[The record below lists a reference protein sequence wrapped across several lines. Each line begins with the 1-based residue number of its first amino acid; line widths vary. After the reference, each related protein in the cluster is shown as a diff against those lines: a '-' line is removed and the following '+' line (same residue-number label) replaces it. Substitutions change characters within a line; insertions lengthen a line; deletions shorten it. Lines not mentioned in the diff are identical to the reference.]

1 MKYLLMVLVFLP
13 TLAFSSDSKE
23 HGFLTDLL
31 LPTLAV
37 IVSIIVLLITYANNK
52 RINFNNKFN
61 LFMEQHDRLHSIL
74 EGCINNDINEY
85 DSIVK
90 ELECE
95 NSIKKLFRHEKYSP
109 YMRFLY
115 HVLKFIDK
123 ETPFSNVWFIP
134 NGTKKKKDYS
144 SVIRALIS
152 NKVMILVMI
161 NSLNKNFE
169 YYRELLNKFSF
180 FEHVSLSYLYKNSN
194 YSHEY
199 HCFLSS
205 NGLFDGNVRPF
216 VLDYIKSK
224 ALGKEIKNNY
234 YFEMKKFWSMYIDLS
249 RRNNDYYNDLI
260 LKSIYSK
267 IKFGIEKLVK
277 IAIDDIRES
286 NVVTNEPY
294 RIIASVSHDD
304 ENGGVKYCDDFISKP
319 YFYFSE
325 VASESDDNRE
335 FLNELRYEFEKFI
348 SSRKYIS
355 PRISIVAICKNDVDP
370 LGYNY
375 YIDGYIE
382 VDIFYKCIINQRK
395 IDYVNSVTEKEILLN
410 CVDIIGKKMNPANL
424 DIFNRPVHTLNKVK

>member
-1 MKYLLMVLVFLP
+1 MKYLLIVLVFLP

-23 HGFLTDLL
+23 YSFLTDLL
-31 LPTLAV
+31 LPILAI
-37 IVSIIVLLITYANNK
+37 IVSVIVLLITYANNQ

-74 EGCINNDINEY
+74 EGCINNDVNEY
-85 DSIVK
+85 NSIVT
-90 ELECE
+90 ELDCE

-123 ETPFSNVWFIP
+123 ETPILNIRFFLRR
-134 NGTKKKKDYS
+134 TKAKKDYS
-144 SVIRALIS
+144 SVIRSLIS

-161 NSLNKNFE
+161 NSLNKEFK

-180 FEHVSLSYLYKNSN
+180 FEHVSLSYLYENSN
-194 YSHEY
+194 YSRTY
-199 HCFLSS
+199 HCFLS

-216 VLDYIKSK
+216 VFDYIKSK
-224 ALGKEIKNNY
+224 ALGKEIKNDY
-234 YFEMKKFWSMYIDLS
+234 YFEMKKFWSMYIDVS
-249 RRNNDYYNDLI
+249 RRDNDYYNDLI
-260 LKSIYSK
+260 LKSIYSE
-267 IKFGIEKLVK
+267 IKFGIEKLAK

-286 NVVTNEPY
+286 NVVTNESY

-304 ENGGVKYCDDFISKP
+304 ESGGAKYCDDFISKP

-325 VASESDDNRE
+325 IASKSDDHCE
-335 FLNELRYEFEKFI
+335 FLNELRCEFEKFI
-348 SSRKYIS
+348 SSGKYIS

-370 LGYNY
+370 LGYNHN
-375 YIDGYIE
+375 IDGYIG
-382 VDIFYKCIINQRK
+382 VDVFYKYIINQRK
-395 IDYVNSVTEKEILLN
+395 IDYVNCVTEKEILLN

-424 DIFNRPVHTLNKVK
+424 DIFNRPVHILNKVK

>member
-1 MKYLLMVLVFLP
+1 MKYLLIVLVFLP
-13 TLAFSSDSKE
+13 TLAFPSDSKE
-23 HGFLTDLL
+23 NSFLTDLL
-31 LPTLAV
+31 LPTLA
-37 IVSIIVLLITYANNK
+37 IIISIIVLLITHANNK

-74 EGCINNDINEY
+74 EECINNDINEY

-90 ELECE
+90 ELDCE
-95 NSIKKLFRHEKYSP
+95 NSIKKLFRHERYSP

-134 NGTKKKKDYS
+134 KKTKKKKDYS

-161 NSLNKNFE
+161 NSLNEKFE

-180 FEHVSLSYLYKNSN
+180 FEHVSLSYLYENSN
-194 YSHEY
+194 YSHTY
-199 HCFLSS
+199 HCFLN
-205 NGLFDGNVRPF
+205 NGLFNGNICPF

-224 ALGKEIKNNY
+224 ALGKEIKNDY
-234 YFEMKKFWSMYIDLS
+234 YFEMKKFWSMYIDVS
-249 RRNNDYYNDLI
+249 RRGNDYYNDLI
-260 LKSIYSK
+260 LKDVYSE
-267 IKFGIEKLVK
+267 IKFGIEELAK
-277 IAIDDIRES
+277 IAIDDIRKS
-286 NVVTNEPY
+286 SVVTNEPY

-304 ENGGVKYCDDFISKP
+304 ESGCAKYCNDFISKP

-325 VASESDDNRE
+325 IASKSDDYRE
-335 FLNELRYEFEKFI
+335 FSNELRCEFEKYI

-375 YIDGYIE
+375 YIDGYIG
-382 VDIFYKCIINQRK
+382 VDVFYQCIINQCE
-395 IDYVNSVTEKEILLN
+395 INYVNSVTEKEILLN